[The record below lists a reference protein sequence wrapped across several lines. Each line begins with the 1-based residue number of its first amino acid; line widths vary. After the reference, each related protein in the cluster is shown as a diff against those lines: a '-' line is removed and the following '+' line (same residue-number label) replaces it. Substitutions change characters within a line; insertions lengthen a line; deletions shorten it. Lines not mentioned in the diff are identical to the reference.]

1 MRVIMTKHWK
11 AIWVLNRIHI
21 YKNMQ
26 KSNGYKIYFVMI
38 YIYFLK
44 NNCKRNMTHKIIMNI
59 VIILTFE
66 ILTCALYSLLKNR
79 FMLHTH
85 FWLLQIFH
93 IHFLMVLYVVYYHFY
108 FYKKSQK
115 NICTFY
121 DWNITCF
128 HKHKKKVRNIK
139 YFLEIL
145 GSLYR
150 FAFPLSIW

>member
-1 MRVIMTKHWK
+1 
-11 AIWVLNRIHI
+11 
-21 YKNMQ
+21 MQ

-85 FWLLQIFH
+85 F
-93 IHFLMVLYVVYYHFY
+93 
-108 FYKKSQK
+108 
-115 NICTFY
+115 
-121 DWNITCF
+121 
-128 HKHKKKVRNIK
+128 
-139 YFLEIL
+139 
-145 GSLYR
+145 
-150 FAFPLSIW
+150 